1 MRETLAF
8 FGQLA
13 AKWRETGAI
22 APSGPQLA
30 RAMTRM
36 VGPLEP
42 NAVIIELGPG
52 TGSLTKQLMKEYPN
66 NPVVAIEFN
75 PVFVKRLRRV
85 LPQITVVEGC
95 ASKISAHLAML
106 AIPSSRVGAVVSGL
120 PLLVMPKDLT
130 RDIFAAIACI
140 LPAGKPYVQFT
151 YSERAWR
158 QFEMLDFLPSKPHK
172 VWLNLPPAVVLPFT
186 RAG

>member
-1 MRETLAF
+1 MRETLTF

-42 NAVIIELGPG
+42 GEVIIELGPG
-52 TGSLTKQLMKEYPN
+52 TGSLTKQLAKEYPD
-66 NPVVAIEFN
+66 NPLIAVEFN
-75 PVFVKRLRRV
+75 PVFVKRLRHI
-85 LPQITVVEGC
+85 LPQITVIEGC
-95 ASKISAHLAML
+95 ASKIGSYLSALSV
-106 AIPSSRVGAVVSGL
+106 PNGRVGAVVSGL
-120 PLLVMPKDLT
+120 PLLVMPKELT
-130 RDIFAAIACI
+130 RNIFSAIACV
-140 LPAGKPYVQFT
+140 LPAGRPYVQFT

-158 QFEMLDFLPSKPHK
+158 QFDMLGFEMSKPHK